1 MQMYLRP
8 GNLFKEFIVKSKEAD
23 VSDIGLPVAKY
34 KDTGILVN
42 GVLLRRVLMIA
53 RRPNTCG
60 SGSAFTHSHY
70 CKLDRTGSK
79 KRRCSFDGK

>member
-42 GVLLRRVLMIA
+42 GVLA
-53 RRPNTCG
+53 E
-60 SGSAFTHSHY
+60 
-70 CKLDRTGSK
+70 
-79 KRRCSFDGK
+79 